1 MSACRPGELGVEM
14 RNGLTEAEVE
24 AIRRRY
30 SDLLNYQDD
39 DVLAPWDPMTYVSSD
54 DDTLLHIAA
63 MRGDS
68 EIVSLL
74 LRAGMDPNV
83 LGDLSFTPLH
93 YARTWDRGDVADIL
107 IRYGARTDIRNEF
120 GQLPVKDSA
129 GPKRD

>member
-1 MSACRPGELGVEM
+1 M